1 MSADCKKKE
10 QAAMQGMCGA
20 VLHFYEKENTME
32 KFLQVGVLSS
42 THGIRGEVK
51 VFPTTDD
58 KERFLDLKEVLL
70 DTGKE
75 QIPLEIQ
82 NVRFFKQVV
91 ILKFK
96 GIDHIND
103 IERYKGRPLFVE
115 REHAVPL
122 EADEYYIADLI
133 GMEVFTEDGAFF
145 GQLQDVIETGANDVY
160 IIDSDEHGE
169 VLIPAIQDC
178 ILHVDPEARQMTIH
192 LMKGLIQ

>member
-32 KFLQVGVLSS
+32 KFLQVGVIPS

-58 KERFLDLKEVLL
+58 KERYLDLKKVLL

-82 NVRFFKQVV
+82 NVRFFKQMV

-96 GIDHIND
+96 GSNSTKGNIHEVSYYD
-103 IERYKGRPLFVE
+103 IISRNGGTGVTNEYHRACRAKGAPF
-115 REHAVPL
+115 HTGC
-122 EADEYYIADLI
+122 EYQRL
-133 GMEVFTEDGAFF
+133 
-145 GQLQDVIETGANDVY
+145 
-160 IIDSDEHGE
+160 
-169 VLIPAIQDC
+169 C
-178 ILHVDPEARQMTIH
+178 I
-192 LMKGLIQ
+192 